1 MKGFTLLSAVALT
14 TMALTG
20 VAFAQKAVSAP
31 TLTEEGVR
39 TVTFTGRPTIHRID
53 LRGDFQPAGST
64 PDPYVY
70 LQTMFARWND
80 AGAYGLS
87 FSSFTGGR
95 TLGDDVVLLGGA
107 PDPGQFGYDTST
119 PVACISEIT
128 FALLSTDA
136 TGGTLELQLDIHPWN
151 GLIGTAA
158 GASIASGTF
167 TLNIPPVQ
175 GFGIFLVTVPV
186 SPSLPVPK
194 AFWVAATPTA
204 NSTINLA
211 NIGLL
216 IANSTPGNVSMLP
229 GRGYFRIATPPTAF
243 TAVTGGSVFTG
254 LPQGSF
260 YLAIRGTHNFAG
272 TVDMSALNDR
282 AKPSNPLAF
291 EFDDDPQG
299 DPDEGIEEALRRNI
313 VDVEVVNDSGPTS
326 FTSRFTTY
334 LDENGRFTLPV
345 SNEIASITVRR
356 WDNGLKVTFNRPAG
370 GWSTDVCNPTVDTQQ
385 MTFGDV
391 NGDGIIDDADLLTVL
406 FGFGSSE

>member
-1 MKGFTLLSAVALT
+1 MKGFTFLSAVVLTTALT
-14 TMALTG
+14 SA
-20 VAFAQKAVSAP
+20 AFAQKAVSAP

-39 TVTFTGRPTIHRID
+39 TVTFTGRPPIHRID
-53 LRGDFQPAGST
+53 LRGDFQPADA

-70 LQTMFARWND
+70 LQTMYTRWND
-80 AGAYGLS
+80 AGGGALGFVS
-87 FSSFTGGR
+87 FAGGR
-95 TLGDDVVLLGGA
+95 TIGDDVVLLGGA

-119 PVACISEIT
+119 PVARISEIT
-128 FALLSTDA
+128 FALLSVDP
-136 TGGTLELQLDIHPWN
+136 TGGNLELRLDIHPWN
-151 GLIGTAA
+151 GLSASAA
-158 GASIASGTF
+158 GAPIAGE
-167 TLNIPPVQ
+167 TLPLTIPPVSNPP
-175 GFGIFLVTVPV
+175 GFAIFLIKVSV

-194 AFWVAATPTA
+194 AFWVAVTPL
-204 NSTINLA
+204 NSTINLN

-229 GRGYFRIATPPTAF
+229 GRGYFRVATPPTAF
-243 TAVTGGSVFTG
+243 TAVTGGSAFIG

-260 YLAIRGTHNFAG
+260 YLAIRGTHNFVG
-272 TVDMSALNDR
+272 TVDMSALNAR
-282 AKPSNPLAF
+282 AKPSDPLAF

-313 VDVEVVNDSGPTS
+313 VDVEVVNDSDPQNP

-345 SNEIASITVRR
+345 TNAIASITVRR
-356 WDNGLKVTFNRPAG
+356 WDNGLKVTFDRAG
-370 GWSTDVCNPTVDTQQ
+370 GWSTDLRSPTVASQT

-391 NGDGIIDDADLLTVL
+391 NGDGIIDDADLLIVL

>member
-14 TMALTG
+14 TMALTSA
-20 VAFAQKAVSAP
+20 AFAQKAVSAP

-53 LRGDFQPAGST
+53 LRGDFQPAGTT

-70 LQTMFARWND
+70 LQTMVARWND

-87 FSSFTGGR
+87 FFSFSGGR
-95 TLGDDVVLLGGA
+95 TIGDDVVLLGGA
-107 PDPGQFGYDTST
+107 PDPGQFGYDITT

-136 TGGTLELQLDIHPWN
+136 IGGTLELQLDIHPWN
-151 GLIGTAA
+151 GLFGTAA
-158 GASIASGTF
+158 GASIASGTL

-175 GFGIFLVTVPV
+175 GFGIFLITVSV

-204 NSTINLA
+204 NSTIDLA
-211 NIGLL
+211 NIGPL

-243 TAVTGGSVFTG
+243 TAVTAGSVFTG

-272 TVDMSALNDR
+272 TVDMGALNDR
-282 AKPSNPLAF
+282 AKPSDPLAF
-291 EFDDDPQG
+291 EFDDDPTG

-313 VDVEVVNDSGPTS
+313 VDVEVVNDAATP
-326 FTSRFTTY
+326 FTSRFSTY

-345 SNEIASITVRR
+345 SAEIASITVRR
-356 WDNGLKVTFNRPAG
+356 WDNGQKVTFNRPAG
-370 GWSTDVCNPTVDTQQ
+370 GWSTDPRSPTVEAQT

-391 NGDGIIDDADLLTVL
+391 NGDSTVDDADLLTVL

>member
-53 LRGDFQPAGST
+53 LRGDFQPAGSI

-87 FSSFTGGR
+87 FFSFTGGR

-136 TGGTLELQLDIHPWN
+136 NGGTLELQLNIHPWN
-151 GLIGTAA
+151 GLFGTAA
-158 GASIASGTF
+158 GASIAGGTF

-175 GFGIFLVTVPV
+175 GFGIFLITVPV

-211 NIGLL
+211 NIGPL
-216 IANSTPGNVSMLP
+216 IANSTPGNVSTLP

-282 AKPSNPLAF
+282 AKPSDPLAF
-291 EFDDDPQG
+291 EFDDDPTG
-299 DPDEGIEEALRRNI
+299 DPDDGIEEALRRNI

-334 LDENGRFTLPV
+334 LDKNGRFTLPV
-345 SNEIASITVRR
+345 SAEIASITVRR

-370 GWSTDVCNPTVDTQQ
+370 GWSTDPCSPTVDTQQ